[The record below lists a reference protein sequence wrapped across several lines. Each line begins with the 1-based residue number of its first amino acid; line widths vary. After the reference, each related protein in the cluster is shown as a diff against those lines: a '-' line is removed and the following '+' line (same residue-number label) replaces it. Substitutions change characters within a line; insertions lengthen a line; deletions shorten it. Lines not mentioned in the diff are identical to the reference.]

1 MGTTAEKLS
10 YLNETKQAI
19 KTAIQGK
26 GVAVADSDTFRSYA
40 QKIANIDTKP
50 ALSGDAAADNVLSGK
65 TFYSNSYTKQIGTM
79 KNRSGTTTM
88 ESTDVVL
95 APGYYDSTSKV
106 TIDKNSKFNLT
117 SDNVRTGVTILGCTG
132 TLEPKPTLEGNAAAN
147 DVLSGKTFY
156 SNGYAKQ
163 TGTMTALSNLTYGS
177 IKTDCPSFTIPKGYH
192 DGTTKVSLDGDY
204 VCLPYVEWLKEN
216 LSDYT
221 LSQLGWNGLRYVLPF
236 LSRSEAYAAW
246 KGQTLP
252 ITVSGQSCAAR
263 LVSSNYNGKDG
274 LVFYVTGISTQ
285 YALFSSGSTTSGGW
299 GSSTSFRNTLNGT
312 IYNSLSAAVKV
323 LLKTNDVPYGIGG
336 AGKVTTINTS
346 QDKLFV
352 PSLKE
357 LKGNSN
363 YLYNGSWNTDW
374 QPEEGTQFEWFAED
388 VNRIKPSSRT
398 MTRSV
403 PQPNRYCFVEAN
415 STDANVIWLTT
426 AETVAFCFV
435 I

>member
-26 GVAVADSDTFRSYA
+26 GVAVQDSDTFRSYA

-50 ALSGDAAADNVLSGK
+50 ELSGDASCENVLENK
-65 TFYSNSYTKQIGTM
+65 TFYGDSYTKQTGTM

-132 TLEPKPTLEGNAAAN
+132 TLEPKPTLEGNAITD
-147 DVLSGKTFY
+147 DVLDGKTFY
-156 SNGYAKQ
+156 SNDYEKR
-163 TGTMTALSNLTYGS
+163 TGTMINRGEMTRTISATTHTVS
-177 IKTDCPSFTIPKGYH
+177 IPKGYH
-192 DGTTKVSLDGDY
+192 
-204 VCLPYVEWLKEN
+204 
-216 LSDYT
+216 
-221 LSQLGWNGLRYVLPF
+221 NGKGKAVLPANFALMPITSSIDDITADDWALYSWQELYLLRRLYNGAKVATKF
-236 LSRSEAYAAW
+236 L
-246 KGQTLP
+246 GQTKSL
-252 ITVSGQSCAAR
+252 VVNGQSCTAT
-263 LVSSNYNGKDG
+263 LVNGTASS
-274 LVFYVTGISTQ
+274 LTFYVTGMTTQ
-285 YALFSSGSTTSGGW
+285 YALFSGGSTSGGW
-299 GSSTSFRNTLNGT
+299 GSSAFRTTLNST
-312 IYNSLSAAVKV
+312 IYDTLPADLRKV
-323 LLKTNDVPYGIGG
+323 IQTTTVSYATGG
-336 AGKVTTINTS
+336 GDRVTTIATS

-352 PSLKE
+352 PSLQE

-363 YLYNGSWNTDW
+363 YLYNGTLYTNW
-374 QPEEGTQFEWFAED
+374 QPAEGTQFAWFSQD
-388 VNRIKPSSRT
+388 VSRITPTSRT

-403 PQPNRYCFVEAN
+403 PQSNRYCFIEKN

-426 AETVAFCFV
+426 ATSVAFCFN